1 MKREDGELKVFGTGL
16 MSGGDEFTRA
26 AEGKMTYH
34 EFSIEN
40 VVGHDKVMYEQH
52 SDLYVIES
60 VDALKAELARYFDP
74 ILERAGR

>member
-1 MKREDGELKVFGTGL
+1 
-16 MSGGDEFTRA
+16 
-26 AEGKMTYH
+26 
-34 EFSIEN
+34 
-40 VVGHDKVMYEQH
+40 MYEQH